1 MFYNAL
7 FSFSLQTHQK
17 PFFKILKMFTYEN
30 VDELLKAMD
39 ELKSM
44 EGNELDLIKRGLD
57 QLQLIL
63 DVKEKQLGD
72 CFKEIETYKKTIEI
86 LDRRLKKSE
95 DQVRQLLKEKIQIEK
110 QNSVDYKDFFSFL
123 Q

>member
-1 MFYNAL
+1 
-7 FSFSLQTHQK
+7 
-17 PFFKILKMFTYEN
+17 MFTYEN
-30 VDELLKAMD
+30 IDELLKAMD

-72 CFKEIETYKKTIEI
+72 CFKEIENYKKTIEL

-95 DQVRQLLKEKIQIEK
+95 DQVRQLLKEKNQIEK
-110 QNSVDYKDFFSFL
+110 QQTNDYKDFFSFI

>member
-1 MFYNAL
+1 
-7 FSFSLQTHQK
+7 
-17 PFFKILKMFTYEN
+17 MFTYEN
-30 VDELLKAMD
+30 VDQLLKAMD

-63 DVKEKQLGD
+63 EVKEKQLHD
-72 CFKEIETYKKTIEI
+72 CFQEIDTHKKTITL
-86 LDRRLKKSE
+86 LDRRLKRSE
-95 DQVRQLLKEKIQIEK
+95 AQVKELIQEKNQIEREQK
-110 QNSVDYKDFFSFL
+110 NDYKDFFYFI

>member
-1 MFYNAL
+1 
-7 FSFSLQTHQK
+7 
-17 PFFKILKMFTYEN
+17 MFTYEN
-30 VDELLKAMD
+30 VDELFKAMD

-72 CFKEIETYKKTIEI
+72 CFKEIENYKKTIS
-86 LDRRLKKSE
+86 LLNRLLKRSE
-95 DQVRQLLKEKIQIEK
+95 DHVKQLLNEKNQIER
-110 QNSVDYKDFFSFL
+110 QQTSDYKDFFSFI

>member
-1 MFYNAL
+1 
-7 FSFSLQTHQK
+7 
-17 PFFKILKMFTYEN
+17 MFTYEN
-30 VDELLKAMD
+30 ADELLKALD

-63 DVKEKQLGD
+63 EVKEKQLGN
-72 CFKEIETYKKTIEI
+72 CYKEINTYKKTIAL
-86 LDRRLKKSE
+86 LDRSLIRSE
-95 DQVRQLLKEKIQIEK
+95 EQVKQLLKERISIQIPQTNNE
-110 QNSVDYKDFFSFL
+110 KDFFSFI

>member
-1 MFYNAL
+1 
-7 FSFSLQTHQK
+7 
-17 PFFKILKMFTYEN
+17 MFTYEN
-30 VDELLKAMD
+30 ADELLKALD

-63 DVKEKQLGD
+63 EVKEKQLGN
-72 CFKEIETYKKTIEI
+72 CYKEINTYKKTIAL
-86 LDRRLKKSE
+86 LDRSLKRSE
-95 DQVRQLLKEKIQIEK
+95 EQVKQLLKERFSIQIPQTNNE
-110 QNSVDYKDFFSFL
+110 KDFFSFI

>member
-1 MFYNAL
+1 
-7 FSFSLQTHQK
+7 
-17 PFFKILKMFTYEN
+17 MFTYEN
-30 VDELLKAMD
+30 ADELLKALD

-63 DVKEKQLGD
+63 EVKEKQLGN
-72 CFKEIETYKKTIEI
+72 CYKEINTYKKTIAL
-86 LDRRLKKSE
+86 LDRSLKRSE
-95 DQVRQLLKEKIQIEK
+95 EQVKQLLKERMPIQSP
-110 QNSVDYKDFFSFL
+110 QTNDDKDFFSFI

>member
-1 MFYNAL
+1 
-7 FSFSLQTHQK
+7 
-17 PFFKILKMFTYEN
+17 MFTYEN
-30 VDELLKAMD
+30 IDELLKAMD

-63 DVKEKQLGD
+63 DVKEKQLSD
-72 CFKEIETYKKTIEI
+72 CFKEIENYKKTIEL

-95 DQVRQLLKEKIQIEK
+95 DQVRQLLKEKNQIEK
-110 QNSVDYKDFFSFL
+110 QQTNDYKDFFSFI

>member
-1 MFYNAL
+1 
-7 FSFSLQTHQK
+7 
-17 PFFKILKMFTYEN
+17 MFTYEN
-30 VDELLKAMD
+30 ADELLKALD

-63 DVKEKQLGD
+63 EVKEKQLGN
-72 CFKEIETYKKTIEI
+72 CYKEINTYKKTIAL
-86 LDRRLKKSE
+86 LDRSLKRFE
-95 DQVRQLLKEKIQIEK
+95 EQVKQLLKERISIQIPQTNNE
-110 QNSVDYKDFFSFL
+110 KDFFSFI

>member
-1 MFYNAL
+1 
-7 FSFSLQTHQK
+7 
-17 PFFKILKMFTYEN
+17 MFTYEN
-30 VDELLKAMD
+30 ADELLKALD

-63 DVKEKQLGD
+63 EVKEKQLGN
-72 CFKEIETYKKTIEI
+72 CYKEINTYKKTIAL
-86 LDRRLKKSE
+86 LDRCLKRSE
-95 DQVRQLLKEKIQIEK
+95 QQVKQLLKERIPIQIPQTNNE
-110 QNSVDYKDFFSFL
+110 KDFFSFI